1 MEMEQWPQNIHKNIY
16 QNEEEKEVRQNLQCL
31 IIPRQYLMR
40 FATFVAEQDSPGKE
54 MKTSMDLAC
63 T

>member
-54 MKTSMDLAC
+54 MKT
-63 T
+63 